1 MSGFP
6 IETAKKVMKRAIEHM
21 RPQDTF
27 NLITFSGDTHVL
39 FPQPVGASAAN
50 IAQATAF
57 LSGQRGGGGTEM
69 MKAIRIALGDDGSG
83 VADCKPWQDCAVE
96 TNRRPADGL
105 RIVTF
110 MTDGYVGN
118 DMEIIGAIQKHP
130 EARVFS
136 FGIGSSVNR
145 FLLDKMAEA
154 GRGEVEYV
162 LSDDAAPEAADRF
175 YERVHTPVLTDISI
189 DWHGLPVSE
198 VMPQK
203 PLDLFTAKPLV
214 LTGRYSQPASGMIT
228 LRGKRAGKAFERNIK
243 VDLPANNN
251 ANQALAQLWARKKI
265 DEVMAADWNGIQ
277 SGNPLP
283 AVKDKVTQLGLDY
296 RLMTQFTSFVAVEE
310 QTVVEGGQRRTIQV
324 PVETPQGVSPE
335 GVFAVETRQAQ
346 LAKAQAGSLYSYSMA
361 NRPVAPPPAN
371 ATTVD
376 VFSASEA
383 VGVADAMRHKN
394 GRGDGQSKDA
404 DLSAK
409 VHRDLLET
417 YDCWK
422 SRRGNC
428 AGVKDGKVR
437 VEVWLESGIAKEQ
450 MNRLLSAGLK
460 LERDPSSIFATG
472 ATSVRGTIDLDKLP
486 NLAALTG
493 VRLVSLAK

>member
-1 MSGFP
+1 
-6 IETAKKVMKRAIEHM
+6 
-21 RPQDTF
+21 
-27 NLITFSGDTHVL
+27 
-39 FPQPVGASAAN
+39 
-50 IAQATAF
+50 
-57 LSGQRGGGGTEM
+57 
-69 MKAIRIALGDDGSG
+69 
-83 VADCKPWQDCAVE
+83 
-96 TNRRPADGL
+96 
-105 RIVTF
+105 

-162 LSDDAAPEAADRF
+162 LNGEEAPEAADRF
-175 YERVHTPVLTDISI
+175 YERVHTPVLIDISI

-214 LTGRYSQPASGMIT
+214 LTGRFTQPAKGMIT
-228 LRGKRAGKAFERNIK
+228 LRGKRAGKAFERDIK
-243 VDLPANNN
+243 VDLPASSN

-277 SGNPLP
+277 NGTPIA

-324 PVETPQGVSPE
+324 PVEMPQGVSPE
-335 GVFAVETRQAQ
+335 GVFGSDAFPVQAQ
-346 LAKAQAGSLYSYSMA
+346 TKVSNYAMLSRSAPAKQPSAAPGIAGGGY
-361 NRPVAPPPAN
+361 
-371 ATTVD
+371 ATTVEVTD
-376 VFSASEA
+376 EA
-383 VGVADAMRHKN
+383 VAVNTTTSQVTNKREHRDE
-394 GRGDGQSKDA
+394 KDKDV

-409 VHRDLLET
+409 LHRDLLET
-417 YDCWK
+417 YNCWK
-422 SRRGNC
+422 AKSTNC
-428 AGVKDGKVR
+428 VGVKDGKVR
-437 VEVWLESGIAKEQ
+437 VEVWLERSLAKSEIEK
-450 MNRLLSAGLK
+450 LFGAGLK
-460 LERDPSSIFATG
+460 PEQDKSIIFATG
-472 ATSVRGTIDLDKLP
+472 VISVRGTIDIDKLP
-486 NLAALTG
+486 KLAKLAT

>member
-1 MSGFP
+1 
-6 IETAKKVMKRAIEHM
+6 V
-21 RPQDTF
+21 
-27 NLITFSGDTHVL
+27 
-39 FPQPVGASAAN
+39 
-50 IAQATAF
+50 
-57 LSGQRGGGGTEM
+57 
-69 MKAIRIALGDDGSG
+69 
-83 VADCKPWQDCAVE
+83 
-96 TNRRPADGL
+96 
-105 RIVTF
+105 RIVCF

-136 FGIGSSVNR
+136 FGIGTAVNR

-162 LSDDAAPEAADRF
+162 LNDEAAPEAADRF

-189 DWHGLPVSE
+189 DWHGLPVAE

-214 LTGRYSQPASGMIT
+214 LTGRFAQPASGTIT

-243 VDLPANNN
+243 VDLPASSN

-265 DEVMAADWNGIQ
+265 DEVMSADWDGIQ
-277 SGNPLP
+277 NGNPAA

-324 PVETPQGVSPE
+324 PVEMPQGVSPE
-335 GVFAVETRQAQ
+335 GVFG
-346 LAKAQAGSLYSYSMA
+346 AKELSLQDRSRGYNAYSLRSAPVMA
-361 NRPVAPPPAN
+361 KTSPGIVGGASQTIEVTSN
-371 ATTVD
+371 
-376 VFSASEA
+376 SEA
-383 VGVADAMRHKN
+383 FEVK
-394 GRGDGQSKDA
+394 ST
-404 DLSAK
+404 DLSGQRL
-409 VHRDLLET
+409 HRDEKDKDVDLSTKLHSDLLQA
-417 YDCWK
+417 YNCWK
-422 SRRGNC
+422 WKQSNC

-437 VEVWLESGIAKEQ
+437 VEVWLDRSLAKNE
-450 MNRLLSAGLK
+450 MEKLFSAGLK
-460 LERDPSSIFATG
+460 PEQDKSIIFATS

-486 NLAALTG
+486 KLAKLAG